1 MFNQWR
7 EWWNNQVQRYGLE
20 DEDASPPMVA
30 PQDDPEYLLSEAQRQ
45 MREVHARN
53 RERAVQ
59 AITQKN
65 NLQFMLD
72 DARAKRETMRAHLV
86 AAEVQGDVVSMA
98 RYREEVEQWEQCV
111 RDLEENYAKAV
122 NATEAVKEA
131 IRTEEEAIRRKTV
144 EAVSLQAQW
153 RLVQVERKISRW
165 QAEFR
170 AHQEG
175 TSLMDL
181 EQQRMQVIEAMQ
193 ARDDLRRMVE
203 ESTRQIATLRVKA
216 GIARQ
221 RGDEHHERQFLREM
235 EQSEAALDR
244 TQEALNRADAIVER
258 LGALMRGETTEWI
271 YQDVEPLGVEP
282 IEWEETSVHGEKDP
296 DRMVGWLLLAAL
308 AVLVTLLLF
317 FFLIR

>member
-7 EWWNNQVQRYGLE
+7 EWWNDQMRRYNPEGE
-20 DEDASPPMVA
+20 EMPQDAPVA
-30 PQDDPEYLLSEAQRQ
+30 QDDPEFLLSEAQRQ

-72 DARAKRETMRAHLV
+72 DARAKMEAMRMQLV
-86 AAEVQGDVVSMA
+86 AAETRGEIA
-98 RYREEVEQWEQCV
+98 AAALYRVEVHQWEQCV
-111 RDLEENYAKAV
+111 RDLEENYSKAV
-122 NATEAVKEA
+122 LATEAVKEA
-131 IRTEEEAIRRKTV
+131 IRTEEEIIRRKTA
-144 EAVSLQAQW
+144 EAMSLQAQW
-153 RLVQVERKISRW
+153 RLVQVEGKISRW
-165 QAEFR
+165 QAEFNQ
-170 AHQEG
+170 HQEG
-175 TSLMDL
+175 ASLQDID
-181 EQQRMQVIEAMQ
+181 QQRMQVVEAMQ

-244 TQEALNRADAIVER
+244 TQESLNRADAIVER

-271 YQDVEPLGVEP
+271 YQDIEPPVQ
-282 IEWEETSVHGEKDP
+282 WEESSPEKQKERDT
-296 DRMVGWLLLAAL
+296 DRTVGWLLLAAL
-308 AVLVTLLLF
+308 TVLVTLLLF

>member
-7 EWWNNQVQRYGLE
+7 EWWNNQVRRYGLE
-20 DEDASPPMVA
+20 DEDVPQRASIT
-30 PQDDPEYLLSEAQRQ
+30 QDDPEFLLSEAQRQ

-72 DARAKRETMRAHLV
+72 DARAKMEAMRAHLI
-86 AAEVQGDVVSMA
+86 AAEVQGDATSA
-98 RYREEVEQWEQCV
+98 SLYRAEVQQWEQCV

-122 NATEAVKEA
+122 SATEAVKEA
-131 IRTEEEAIRRKTV
+131 IRTEEETIRRKTS
-144 EAVSLQAQW
+144 EAMSLQAQW
-153 RLVQVERKISRW
+153 RLVQVESKISRW

-175 TSLMDL
+175 ASLLDI
-181 EQQRMQVIEAMQ
+181 EQQRIQVVEAMQ

-203 ESTRQIATLRVKA
+203 ESTRQIATLRIKA

-258 LGALMRGETTEWI
+258 LGALMRGETNEWI
-271 YQDVEPLGVEP
+271 YQDVEPVG
-282 IEWEETSVHGEKDP
+282 WEETPTPADRDP
-296 DRMVGWLLLAAL
+296 DRMVGWLLLAAVAIL
-308 AVLVTLLLF
+308 GLLLLF